1 VRRFCWRGN
10 DGADSRRRVKESAQE
25 PATLLHD
32 FIAEQHANVFS
43 RAFAVSTS
51 QLPIAT
57 ETQPELA
64 DRILLSNSVG
74 FIFQLCEREPQ
85 GVVKAGDLEKWAATQ
100 VVRKGVRLVQNT
112 RELLGTYSAISMVN
126 HFGHRVTV
134 SLKDPESLVGI
145 VVYRVPPKTR
155 PFRVARFKRARN
167 GVFVHILRDTDF
179 FEICDH
185 FVTPAELLDYF
196 NFRRDILLG
205 WDPPT
210 TAVSEAALIGQYL
223 LEDFE
228 SPPDQRLEAAAR
240 ARRSPAV
247 CEFTFVLDSLA
258 AAIAAEEKD
267 FEDSDHYRILCELSM
282 LGRYEL
288 RALSEQLRLALN
300 SVRADIFE
308 LPYRMASSKT
318 GCGFVILP
326 LTMEFHDRGYDALES
341 LTQASKHE
349 LDLDHQIGIGMWRD
363 GEFVEIEWLF
373 LSGANP
379 PNPEIDERLVHSY
392 PFRRASERRLPPI
405 FT

>member
-1 VRRFCWRGN
+1 M
-10 DGADSRRRVKESAQE
+10 KESAQE
-25 PATLLHD
+25 AATLLHD
-32 FIAEQHANVFS
+32 FIAQQHANVFS
-43 RAFAVSTS
+43 RAFAVSTN
-51 QLPIAT
+51 QLPHGV
-57 ETQPELA
+57 ESQPELA
-64 DRILLSNSVG
+64 DRMLLTNSAG
-74 FIFQLCEREPQ
+74 FIFQLCERELH
-85 GVVKAGDLEKWAATQ
+85 GVVKAGELERWAATQ
-100 VVRKGVRLVQNT
+100 VVRKGVRLIQNT
-112 RELLGTYSAISMVN
+112 RELLATYSAISLVN

-134 SLKDPESLVGI
+134 SPKDPESLVGI

-155 PFRVARFKRARN
+155 PFRVARFKRVRN
-167 GVFVHILRDTDF
+167 GTFVHILRDTDF

-210 TAVSEAALIGQYL
+210 TAVSETALIGQYL

-258 AAIAAEEKD
+258 EAIAAQEDD
-267 FEDSDHYRILCELSM
+267 FADSDSYSILFELSM
-282 LGRYEL
+282 LGRYDL
-288 RALSEQLRLALN
+288 RALSEQLRLALE
-300 SVRADIFE
+300 SVRADKFE

-326 LTMEFHDRGYDALES
+326 LTREFHHRGYEALES
-341 LTQASKHE
+341 LAHASKHE
-349 LDLDHQIGIGMWRD
+349 LDLERQIGIGMWRA

-373 LSGANP
+373 LAGANAVD
-379 PNPEIDERLVHSY
+379 PEIDERLSQSY

>member
-1 VRRFCWRGN
+1 M
-10 DGADSRRRVKESAQE
+10 KESAPE
-25 PATLLHD
+25 AATLLHD
-32 FIAEQHANVFS
+32 FIAQQHANVFA
-43 RAFAVSTS
+43 RAFAVSTN
-51 QLPIAT
+51 QLPHGT
-57 ETQPELA
+57 ESQPELA
-64 DRILLSNSVG
+64 DRMLLTNNIG
-74 FIFQLCEREPQ
+74 FIFQLCEREPH
-85 GVVKAGDLEKWAATQ
+85 GVVKAGELERWAATQ
-100 VVRKGVRLVQNT
+100 VVRKGVRLIQNT
-112 RELLGTYSAISMVN
+112 RELLGTYAAISLVN

-134 SLKDPESLVGI
+134 SPKDPESLVGI

-155 PFRVARFKRARN
+155 PFRVARFKRVRN
-167 GVFVHILRDTDF
+167 GTFVHILRDTDF

-196 NFRRDILLG
+196 HFRRDILLG

-210 TAVSEAALIGQYL
+210 TAVSESALIGQYL

-258 AAIAAEEKD
+258 AAIAGQEDD
-267 FEDSDHYRILCELSM
+267 FADSDFYRILLELSM

-288 RALSEQLRLALN
+288 RALSEQLRLALE
-300 SVRADIFE
+300 SVRADKFE

-326 LTMEFHDRGYDALES
+326 LPREFHDRSYDALES
-341 LTQASKHE
+341 LANASKHE
-349 LDLDHQIGIGMWRD
+349 LDLDRQVGIGMWRD
-363 GEFVEIEWLF
+363 GEFVDIEWLF
-373 LSGANP
+373 LSGVNE
-379 PNPEIDERLVHSY
+379 PNPEIDERLAQSY

>member
-1 VRRFCWRGN
+1 M
-10 DGADSRRRVKESAQE
+10 KESAHE
-25 PATLLHD
+25 AASPAAPAVPAAPTTLLHD
-32 FIAEQHANVFS
+32 FIAQQHANVFS
-43 RAFAVSTS
+43 RAFAVSTN
-51 QLPIAT
+51 QLPVAADNR
-57 ETQPELA
+57 PDLA
-64 DRILLSNSVG
+64 DRVLLTDTVG
-74 FIFQLCEREPQ
+74 FIFQLCEREPR
-85 GVVKAGDLEKWAATQ
+85 VVTKSGELEKWAAAQ
-100 VVRKGVRLVQNT
+100 VVRRGVRLIQNT
-112 RELLGTYSAISMVN
+112 RELIDTYTAISMVN

-134 SLKDPESLVGI
+134 SPEDPDSLVGV
-145 VVYRVPPKTR
+145 VVYRIPPKTR
-155 PFRVARFKRARN
+155 PFRVARFKKVRN
-167 GVFVHILRDTDF
+167 GTFVHILRDTDY
-179 FEICDH
+179 FEICTH

-210 TAVSEAALIGQYL
+210 TAVSETALIGQYL

-258 AAIAAEEKD
+258 AAIAGQEDD
-267 FEDSDHYRILCELSM
+267 FADSDYYRILCELAM

-288 RALSEQLRLALN
+288 RALSEQLRLALE
-300 SVRADIFE
+300 SVRADRFE

-326 LTMEFHDRGYDALES
+326 LTREFHDRGYDALES
-341 LTQASKHE
+341 LARAAKHE
-349 LDLDHQIGIGMWRD
+349 LDLERQVGLGMWKD

-373 LSGANP
+373 LEGANAP
-379 PNPEIDERLVHSY
+379 DPAIDERLVQNY